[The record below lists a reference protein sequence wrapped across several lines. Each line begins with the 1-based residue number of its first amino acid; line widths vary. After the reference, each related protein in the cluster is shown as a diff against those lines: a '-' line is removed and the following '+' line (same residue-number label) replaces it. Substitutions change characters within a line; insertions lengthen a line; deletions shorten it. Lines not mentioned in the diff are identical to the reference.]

1 MTYIVVRARI
11 NASIKEA
18 ATVLVTMGLTVYDAP
33 RLMLTQAAIEKTLPF
48 EPLIPNKE
56 TIQTMREKAQ

>member
-1 MTYIVVRARI
+1 MTYLVVRARI

-33 RLMLTQAAIEKTLPF
+33 RLMLT
-48 EPLIPNKE
+48 
-56 TIQTMREKAQ
+56 